1 MLEDALV
8 NSVNPIN
15 TGIRSIFISI
25 DIGVYGLLKLIYE
38 LFFSIATTE
47 ILDREMIFNVVS
59 RVQLIIGI
67 FMMFQLVMI
76 IIKGIVNPD
85 SATDSKTGGA
95 GAIVM
100 RIIVSLSLMALLVP
114 INIKNPKNEYE
125 KQIYNNG
132 VLFGTLYSLQYRILT
147 NNTLGKIILDNKE
160 TYYTAGS
167 EDVGSLYKISD
178 RMTSTIVKAFY
189 SLNTKKNDDT
199 GEYEYVCDDDFIEEY
214 NNGDISP
221 FLVIGYGLKKCGN
234 IFTGGRSYALKM
246 SYLIST
252 IVGIV
257 MVIIMFMICFEVAKR
272 VFQLAALQL
281 IAPIP
286 IISYMDPKGSKDGA
300 FNSWVKL
307 LTTTYLDLFTRL
319 AVIYFSFAVITA
331 FMDKF
336 FGPGSLD
343 TLVGT
348 AVELGKGD
356 ILTAPIILPLM
367 FIIMVIALLIFAK
380 DAPKFFKQ
388 MLGIKDNGNGFFSTF
403 GNAMGLATSAAGA
416 IGSFKAGRKAN
427 FDADTANAKARARE
441 KAFNKFL
448 DRNTAAGMN
457 RKDAITNANTQA
469 DDWMKKHG
477 DRYASMFGH
486 SGLNRAKNNAVGAL
500 GAGLGF
506 LEGANATFDSKGGG
520 IAKAKAA
527 AGAIGDR
534 NNKILEA
541 GRNGGTAF
549 GALGSLGH
557 ELMSG
562 QSDYDRMEVEW
573 KKAEQKI
580 KDDELVL
587 KRNQDSTAEINKAM
601 NRAKSKGLDSEKTT
615 GTYEYTLKDS
625 EGHVVLDAAG
635 QAVKVSVSGNYREYH
650 SAYEAAVNHGTG
662 VQTIYIR
669 DDGTQISKEVYN
681 QLDATEQTKFEEK
694 SWFKFNGQDI
704 DMKRANDIDLGLK
717 DKNIANYYDQA
728 TKFDLE
734 LQQRISGGMSAEAA
748 RNSLK
753 ADIAAGNFDYCF
765 EDTTIAAA
773 RAAYRHS
780 NDGVDMAEVYETD
793 SGLKVEFGNR
803 TNADD
808 AEKDRLNIMREQINR
823 ERQSIEGQRAM
834 YNAKRFKKGGK

>member
-167 EDVGSLYKISD
+167 EDVGSLYKVSD
-178 RMTSTIVKAFY
+178 RLTSTIVKAFY
-189 SLNTKKNDDT
+189 SLNTKKNNDT
-199 GEYEYVCDDDFIEEY
+199 GEYEYVCDDDFIDEY

-388 MLGIKDNGNGFFSTF
+388 MLGIKDNGGGFFSTF

-416 IGSFKAGRKAN
+416 LGSFKAGKSAR
-427 FDADTANAKARARE
+427 AKADQVNAAARAKDMIAKHNAARAE
-441 KAFNKFL
+441 KGLAPISDKVAQRAVDRYQNMVANSPLNKAKY
-448 DRNTAAGMN
+448 NAAG
-457 RKDAITNANTQA
+457 AIN
-469 DDWMKKHG
+469 
-477 DRYASMFGH
+477 
-486 SGLNRAKNNAVGAL
+486 
-500 GAGLGF
+500 AGLGF
-506 LEGANATFDSKGGG
+506 LDGANAAFDSKGGAG
-520 IAKAKAA
+520 AKIKAA
-527 AGAIGDR
+527 AGAIGNR
-534 NNKILEA
+534 NDKVLEA
-541 GRNGGTAF
+541 GRNGGTTI
-549 GALGSLGH
+549 GALGSLGN
-557 ELMSG
+557 ELITGQSEYARMEANWKKREQDIKNRQLEIKKEDDINDHYSKIIARVNSKALTSDKVECELSEKVFDDKLKDLDYDFTGQFIGGSYIHWDSQSSAAVASGAETFEYSWKDDAGNLHTRTIKTADVKQINEVMKDLASDSYLSKSVNNEGFDGEITSHVKSLLGAGVDVSEIKGDIDPTTGKYNMKFNGGGGFKDISG
-562 QSDYDRMEVEW
+562 QKSR
-573 KKAEQKI
+573 ATTTR
-580 KDDELVL
+580 KD
-587 KRNQDSTAEINKAM
+587 EINKE
-601 NRAKSKGLDSEKTT
+601 SE
-615 GTYEYTLKDS
+615 E
-625 EGHVVLDAAG
+625 
-635 QAVKVSVSGNYREYH
+635 
-650 SAYEAAVNHGTG
+650 
-662 VQTIYIR
+662 
-669 DDGTQISKEVYN
+669 
-681 QLDATEQTKFEEK
+681 
-694 SWFKFNGQDI
+694 
-704 DMKRANDIDLGLK
+704 
-717 DKNIANYYDQA
+717 
-728 TKFDLE
+728 
-734 LQQRISGGMSAEAA
+734 
-748 RNSLK
+748 
-753 ADIAAGNFDYCF
+753 
-765 EDTTIAAA
+765 
-773 RAAYRHS
+773 
-780 NDGVDMAEVYETD
+780 
-793 SGLKVEFGNR
+793 
-803 TNADD
+803 
-808 AEKDRLNIMREQINR
+808 INR
-823 ERQSIEGQRAM
+823 QRQGVEGQRAM
-834 YNAKRFKKGGK
+834 YNAKRFKNGGKS

>member
-167 EDVGSLYKISD
+167 EDVGSLYKVSD
-178 RMTSTIVKAFY
+178 RLTSTIVKAFY
-189 SLNTKKNDDT
+189 SLNTKKNNDT

-300 FNSWVKL
+300 FNSWVK
-307 LTTTYLDLFTRL
+307 F
-319 AVIYFSFAVITA
+319 IY
-331 FMDKF
+331 
-336 FGPGSLD
+336 
-343 TLVGT
+343 
-348 AVELGKGD
+348 E
-356 ILTAPIILPLM
+356 
-367 FIIMVIALLIFAK
+367 
-380 DAPKFFKQ
+380 
-388 MLGIKDNGNGFFSTF
+388 
-403 GNAMGLATSAAGA
+403 
-416 IGSFKAGRKAN
+416 
-427 FDADTANAKARARE
+427 
-441 KAFNKFL
+441 
-448 DRNTAAGMN
+448 
-457 RKDAITNANTQA
+457 
-469 DDWMKKHG
+469 
-477 DRYASMFGH
+477 
-486 SGLNRAKNNAVGAL
+486 
-500 GAGLGF
+500 
-506 LEGANATFDSKGGG
+506 
-520 IAKAKAA
+520 
-527 AGAIGDR
+527 
-534 NNKILEA
+534 
-541 GRNGGTAF
+541 
-549 GALGSLGH
+549 
-557 ELMSG
+557 
-562 QSDYDRMEVEW
+562 
-573 KKAEQKI
+573 
-580 KDDELVL
+580 
-587 KRNQDSTAEINKAM
+587 
-601 NRAKSKGLDSEKTT
+601 
-615 GTYEYTLKDS
+615 
-625 EGHVVLDAAG
+625 
-635 QAVKVSVSGNYREYH
+635 
-650 SAYEAAVNHGTG
+650 
-662 VQTIYIR
+662 
-669 DDGTQISKEVYN
+669 
-681 QLDATEQTKFEEK
+681 
-694 SWFKFNGQDI
+694 
-704 DMKRANDIDLGLK
+704 
-717 DKNIANYYDQA
+717 
-728 TKFDLE
+728 
-734 LQQRISGGMSAEAA
+734 ISGYIFLVCCNNG
-748 RNSLK
+748 
-753 ADIAAGNFDYCF
+753 IYG
-765 EDTTIAAA
+765 
-773 RAAYRHS
+773 
-780 NDGVDMAEVYETD
+780 
-793 SGLKVEFGNR
+793 
-803 TNADD
+803 
-808 AEKDRLNIMREQINR
+808 
-823 ERQSIEGQRAM
+823 
-834 YNAKRFKKGGK
+834 

>member
-178 RMTSTIVKAFY
+178 RLTSTIVKAFY

-331 FMDKF
+331 FMNKF
-336 FGPGSLD
+336 FSID
-343 TLVGT
+343 AAVGA

-388 MLGIKDNGNGFFSTF
+388 MLGIKDNGGKFFSTL
-403 GNAMGLATSAAGA
+403 GSAMGLG
-416 IGSFKAGRKAN
+416 
-427 FDADTANAKARARE
+427 
-441 KAFNKFL
+441 
-448 DRNTAAGMN
+448 
-457 RKDAITNANTQA
+457 
-469 DDWMKKHG
+469 
-477 DRYASMFGH
+477 
-486 SGLNRAKNNAVGAL
+486 V
-500 GAGLGF
+500 
-506 LEGANATFDSKGGG
+506 
-520 IAKAKAA
+520 AA
-527 AGAIGDR
+527 AGAVGSARIGYKTAAEENAKLHPNEDNRMR
-534 NNKILEA
+534 NLGA
-541 GRNGGTAF
+541 GIISGLGGGYA
-549 GALGSLGH
+549 GMKAALGEKGGVGAVLAAQRKH
-557 ELMSG
+557 RA
-562 QSDYDRMEVEW
+562 DR
-573 KKAEQKI
+573 A
-580 KDDELVL
+580 
-587 KRNQDSTAEINKAM
+587 AH
-601 NRAKSKGLDSEKTT
+601 KTF
-615 GTYEYTLKDS
+615 L
-625 EGHVVLDAAG
+625 
-635 QAVKVSVSGNYREYH
+635 R
-650 SAYEAAVNHGTG
+650 
-662 VQTIYIR
+662 
-669 DDGTQISKEVYN
+669 
-681 QLDATEQTKFEEK
+681 
-694 SWFKFNGQDI
+694 
-704 DMKRANDIDLGLK
+704 GLK
-717 DKNIANYYDQA
+717 DDVLSTATGQSPAEAGKKRIAQHKAFQEAQKNWKSGLETEAINNGVACDLGDGVIGTYRDLVAALENPIERNGVKYIELGGRHYRADRFTTSYKEEALKAQVLSYQQHNTKAGGTSYNDNIQIGGKLYINYEALKKSRDDIGSYVVDDPTISDADRQRLADNFNDAAHGGDYDIDNIYTYGKALGASNAAKSAEENNMRNVINIAN
-728 TKFDLE
+728 TKE
-734 LQQRISGGMSAEAA
+734 NKQ
-748 RNSLK
+748 
-753 ADIAAGNFDYCF
+753 
-765 EDTTIAAA
+765 
-773 RAAYRHS
+773 
-780 NDGVDMAEVYETD
+780 
-793 SGLKVEFGNR
+793 
-803 TNADD
+803 
-808 AEKDRLNIMREQINR
+808 
-823 ERQSIEGQRAM
+823 
-834 YNAKRFKKGGK
+834 

>member
-178 RMTSTIVKAFY
+178 RLTSTIVKAFY

-331 FMDKF
+331 FMNKF
-336 FGPGSLD
+336 FSID
-343 TLVGT
+343 AAVGA

-416 IGSFKAGRKAN
+416 IGSFKAGK
-427 FDADTANAKARARE
+427 KARQDAQTKNYNDAVKRAQEKMAAVNARRAE
-441 KAFNKFL
+441 RGLAPL
-448 DRNTAAGMN
+448 DANEAAKRYTN
-457 RKDAITNANTQA
+457 RLGLTDPN
-469 DDWMKKHG
+469 
-477 DRYASMFGH
+477 SP
-486 SGLNRAKNNAVGAL
+486 LNRAKYNAAGAIN
-500 GAGLGF
+500 AGLG
-506 LEGANATFDSKGGG
+506 LLDGANAAFDAKGGAG
-520 IAKAKAA
+520 AKIKAA
-527 AGAIGDR
+527 AGAIGNR
-534 NNKILEA
+534 NEKVLEA
-541 GRNGGTAF
+541 GRNGGTTV
-549 GALGSLGH
+549 GGIESLGT
-557 ELMSG
+557 ELLTG
-562 QSDYDRMEVEW
+562 QSVYSRDEADR
-573 KKAEQKI
+573 KRREQLI
-580 KDDELVL
+580 KDEELVN
-587 KRNQDSTAEINKAM
+587 KRDTDINAYRKAIMDRVNSKAVDKEGIIAVYDTGDDRYGEI
-601 NRAKSKGLDSEKTT
+601 
-615 GTYEYTLKDS
+615 
-625 EGHVVLDAAG
+625 
-635 QAVKVSVSGNYREYH
+635 SGNYRNWH
-650 SAYEAAVNHGTG
+650 SVSQAALVNGVGVYEVDVVVNGQVQLNADGTTKKEKVFKYNNKEIKVADIEDLDFGMLDAAKEAYYQKAITNPTFDSEVWDNKDYYEKATHTEIVNHWGG
-662 VQTIYIR
+662 P
-669 DDGTQISKEVYN
+669 D
-681 QLDATEQTKFEEK
+681 
-694 SWFKFNGQDI
+694 
-704 DMKRANDIDLGLK
+704 GLK
-717 DKNIANYYDQA
+717 AKFGEENRRINKANS
-728 TKFDLE
+728 E
-734 LQQRISGGMSAEAA
+734 LSKQRE
-748 RNSLK
+748 
-753 ADIAAGNFDYCF
+753 
-765 EDTTIAAA
+765 E
-773 RAAYRHS
+773 
-780 NDGVDMAEVYETD
+780 
-793 SGLKVEFGNR
+793 
-803 TNADD
+803 
-808 AEKDRLNIMREQINR
+808 INR
-823 ERQSIEGQRAM
+823 ERQSLKGQRAM
-834 YNAKRFKKGGK
+834 YNAKRFKNGGKS

>member
-178 RMTSTIVKAFY
+178 RLTSTIVKAFY

-336 FGPGSLD
+336 FGSGSLD

-403 GNAMGLATSAAGA
+403 GNAVGLGATAAGA
-416 IGSFKAGRKAN
+416 LGSFKASRDASRDSMAAKLKNGNPNLSREQAQAMAGTGLGNKAKHALAGMFGAGMGLAKGSAAASESKGN
-427 FDADTANAKARARE
+427 AFSKLMASANAM
-441 KAFNKFL
+441 N
-448 DRNTAAGMN
+448 DRNK
-457 RKDAITNANTQA
+457 RV
-469 DDWMKKHG
+469 
-477 DRYASMFGH
+477 R
-486 SGLNRAKNNAVGAL
+486 
-500 GAGLGF
+500 
-506 LEGANATFDSKGGG
+506 
-520 IAKAKAA
+520 
-527 AGAIGDR
+527 
-534 NNKILEA
+534 EA
-541 GRNGGTAF
+541 GRNGGGFF
-549 GALGSLGH
+549 GAVGSLG
-557 ELMSG
+557 EEIING
-562 QSDYDRMEVEW
+562 QSEYDALEADW
-573 KKAEQKI
+573 KRREQKI
-580 KDDELVL
+580 KDDKLVL
-587 KRNQDSTAEINKAM
+587 KTKQDAN
-601 NRAKSKGLDSEKTT
+601 NRRKNIMDRSKSKATDCEYTE
-615 GTYEYTLKDS
+615 GTYKDIC
-625 EGHVVLDAAG
+625 
-635 QAVKVSVSGNYREYH
+635 GNYRDFH
-650 SAYEAAVNHGTG
+650 SAYEAAINNGIGVHTQYISVNGGTPITK
-662 VQTIYIR
+662 VEY
-669 DDGTQISKEVYN
+669 DELS
-681 QLDATEQTKFEEK
+681 ATEQAAYHED
-694 SWFKFNGQDI
+694 SWFEYSYTDRNGVVHDHQKIKMAQAKDI
-704 DMKRANDIDLGLK
+704 DQGLY
-717 DKNIANYYDQA
+717 DKNVEDFYESDVRYEYAYNDA
-728 TKFDLE
+728 
-734 LQQRISGGMSAEAA
+734 
-748 RNSLK
+748 
-753 ADIAAGNFDYCF
+753 IAAGAT
-765 EDTTIAAA
+765 EAEAIAAA
-773 RAAYRHS
+773 SAVGHKDNSIDADRRGYREAKIAEY
-780 NDGVDMAEVYETD
+780 MAKGETRDEAMAHDDINLELVYGSAT
-793 SGLKVEFGNR
+793 GLKAKFGDYANEN
-803 TNADD
+803 NA
-808 AEKDRLNIMREQINR
+808 ESDRINR
-823 ERQSIEGQRAM
+823 EEEKVNSERQGYEGQKAQ
-834 YNAKRFKKGGK
+834 YNAKRFRK

>member
-167 EDVGSLYKISD
+167 EDVGSLYKVSD
-178 RMTSTIVKAFY
+178 RLTSTIVKAFY
-189 SLNTKKNDDT
+189 SLNTKKNNDT

-331 FMDKF
+331 FMNKF
-336 FGPGSLD
+336 FSID
-343 TLVGT
+343 AAVG
-348 AVELGKGD
+348 AAIELGKGD

-416 IGSFKAGRKAN
+416 IGSFKAGKAARRTAQETN
-427 FDADTANAKARARE
+427 YNDAMNRAKEKMAAVNARRAARGLAPLDAE
-441 KAFNKFL
+441 KAAK
-448 DRNTAAGMN
+448 
-457 RKDAITNANTQA
+457 
-469 DDWMKKHG
+469 
-477 DRYASMFGH
+477 RYANMVS
-486 SGLNRAKNNAVGAL
+486 SDPNSPLNRAKYNAAGAIN
-500 GAGLGF
+500 AGLGF
-506 LEGANATFDSKGGG
+506 LDGANAAFDSKGGAG
-520 IAKAKAA
+520 AKAKAA
-527 AGAIGDR
+527 ANAIGNR
-534 NNKILEA
+534 NDKVLEA
-541 GRNGGTAF
+541 GRNGGTTF
-549 GALGSLGH
+549 GALGSLGT
-557 ELMSG
+557 ELLTG
-562 QSDYDRMEVEW
+562 QSAYGKSEAEW
-573 KKAEQKI
+573 KRAEQKI
-580 KDDELVL
+580 KDDELAL
-587 KRNQDSTAEINKAM
+587 KPSQEAIKMRKDINAYRDTIIGEVKA
-601 NRAKSKGLDSEKTT
+601 KVKDEKLTR
-615 GTYEYTLKDS
+615 GTISYDFI
-625 EGHVVLDAAG
+625 DD
-635 QAVKVSVSGNYREYH
+635 
-650 SAYEAAVNHGTG
+650 TG
-662 VQTIYIR
+662 VQASVSLENENYYEFHSAVVAAQTQGDGVEVKADGRKVWHYKGKEIEFRLLDTLDNEVLKANEKDYYVKAKNGTIDNSKIAGNIR
-669 DDGTQISKEVYN
+669 RFVQETGHDIEADFGNLKKAKGDEDIAIDEENSRISKE
-681 QLDATEQTKFEEK
+681 LERLSKEKTK
-694 SWFKFNGQDI
+694 I
-704 DMKRANDIDLGLK
+704 
-717 DKNIANYYDQA
+717 
-728 TKFDLE
+728 
-734 LQQRISGGMSAEAA
+734 
-748 RNSLK
+748 
-753 ADIAAGNFDYCF
+753 
-765 EDTTIAAA
+765 
-773 RAAYRHS
+773 
-780 NDGVDMAEVYETD
+780 
-793 SGLKVEFGNR
+793 
-803 TNADD
+803 NA
-808 AEKDRLNIMREQINR
+808 Q
-823 ERQSIEGQRAM
+823 RQSVPGQRDM
-834 YNAKRFKKGGK
+834 YNAKRFKNGGK

>member
-95 GAIVM
+95 GTIVM

-167 EDVGSLYKISD
+167 EDVGSLYKVSD
-178 RMTSTIVKAFY
+178 RLTSTIVKAFY
-189 SLNTKKNDDT
+189 SLNTKKNNDT
-199 GEYEYVCDDDFIEEY
+199 GEYEYVCDDDFIDEY

-336 FGPGSLD
+336 FSID
-343 TLVGT
+343 AAVGA

-388 MLGIKDNGNGFFSTF
+388 MLGIKDNGGGFFSTF

-416 IGSFKAGRKAN
+416 IGSFKAGKA
-427 FDADTANAKARARE
+427 ARAKADQVNAAARAKDMIAKHNAARAE
-441 KAFNKFL
+441 KGLAPISDKVAQRAVDRYQNMVANSPLNKAKY
-448 DRNTAAGMN
+448 NAAG
-457 RKDAITNANTQA
+457 AIN
-469 DDWMKKHG
+469 
-477 DRYASMFGH
+477 
-486 SGLNRAKNNAVGAL
+486 
-500 GAGLGF
+500 AGLGF
-506 LEGANATFDSKGGG
+506 LDGTNAAFDSKGGAA
-520 IAKAKAA
+520 AKVKAA
-527 AGAIGDR
+527 AGAIGNR
-534 NNKILEA
+534 NDKVLEA
-541 GRNGGTAF
+541 GRNGGTTI
-549 GALGSLGH
+549 GALGSLGN
-557 ELMSG
+557 ELTSG
-562 QSDYDRMEVEW
+562 QSEYARMEANW

-580 KDDELVL
+580 KDDELAL
-587 KRNQDSTAEINKAM
+587 KPLQEAVKMRKDVNAYRDTIIGEVKAKVKDEKLTRGTVSYDYIDSTGAQANIELTDENY
-601 NRAKSKGLDSEKTT
+601 
-615 GTYEYTLKDS
+615 YEF
-625 EGHVVLDAAG
+625 
-635 QAVKVSVSGNYREYH
+635 H
-650 SAYEAAVNHGTG
+650 SAVVAAQTQGDG
-662 VQTIYIR
+662 VEVKDGGRKVWHYKGKEIEFRLLDTLDNEILKANEKDYYLKAK
-669 DDGTQISKEVYN
+669 DGTIDNNKIAGNIRRFTQETGHDIEADFGNLKKAKGDEDIAIDIENSKISKELERLSK
-681 QLDATEQTKFEEK
+681 QKTEI
-694 SWFKFNGQDI
+694 N
-704 DMKRANDIDLGLK
+704 
-717 DKNIANYYDQA
+717 
-728 TKFDLE
+728 
-734 LQQRISGGMSAEAA
+734 
-748 RNSLK
+748 
-753 ADIAAGNFDYCF
+753 
-765 EDTTIAAA
+765 
-773 RAAYRHS
+773 
-780 NDGVDMAEVYETD
+780 
-793 SGLKVEFGNR
+793 
-803 TNADD
+803 
-808 AEKDRLNIMREQINR
+808 EQ
-823 ERQSIEGQRAM
+823 RQSVEGQRAM
-834 YNAKRFKKGGK
+834 YNAKRFKNGGKS

>member
-167 EDVGSLYKISD
+167 EDVGSLYKVSD
-178 RMTSTIVKAFY
+178 RLTSTIVKAFY
-189 SLNTKKNDDT
+189 SLNTKKNNDT

-336 FGPGSLD
+336 FSID
-343 TLVGT
+343 AAVGA

-416 IGSFKAGRKAN
+416 IGSFKAGRNARRTAQETNYNDAVKRAQERMAAVNARRAERGLAPLDAN
-427 FDADTANAKARARE
+427 EAAKRY
-441 KAFNKFL
+441 
-448 DRNTAAGMN
+448 TN
-457 RKDAITNANTQA
+457 RLGLTDPN
-469 DDWMKKHG
+469 
-477 DRYASMFGH
+477 SP
-486 SGLNRAKNNAVGAL
+486 LNRAKYNAAGAIN
-500 GAGLGF
+500 AGLGF
-506 LEGANATFDSKGGG
+506 LDGANAAFDSKGGAA
-520 IAKAKAA
+520 AKVKAA
-527 AGAIGDR
+527 AGAIGNR
-534 NNKILEA
+534 NDKVLEA
-541 GRNGGTAF
+541 GRNGGTTI
-549 GALGSLGH
+549 GALGSLET
-557 ELMSG
+557 ELLTG
-562 QSDYDRMEVEW
+562 QSAYGRREADW
-573 KKAEQKI
+573 KKREQAI
-580 KDDELVL
+580 KDAELVL
-587 KRNQDSTAEINKAM
+587 KKNQDSTAEINKAM
-601 NRAKSKGLDSEKTT
+601 NRAKSKGLDSDKTVGSY
-615 GTYEYTLKDS
+615 GTVDVD
-625 EGHVVLDAAG
+625 GNAINVVA
-635 QAVKVSVSGNYREYH
+635 NYREYH

-662 VQTIYIR
+662 VQTIYI
-669 DDGTQISKEVYN
+669 
-681 QLDATEQTKFEEK
+681 DATDPTIKYTKEEYAKLTAEEQAALTEK
-694 SWFKFNGQDI
+694 SWFTFGKGANEVKI
-704 DMKRANDIDLGLK
+704 DMKRANDIDMGLK
-717 DKNIANYYDQA
+717 DKNIANFYDQA
-728 TKFDLE
+728 TKFDME
-734 LQQRISGGMSAEAA
+734 VQKRAKERHISVEEA
-748 RNSLK
+748 RETVI
-753 ADIAAGNFDYCF
+753 ADNTDSRYGF

-773 RAAYRHS
+773 RAAYRFS
-780 NDGVDMAEVYETD
+780 NNGKDMADVYESD

-823 ERQSIEGQRAM
+823 ERQSVPRQRDM
-834 YNAKRFKKGGK
+834 YNAKRFKNGGKS